1 MKANV
6 PPASKTCSTGYEYSA
21 LEMDDGLMTLV
32 SQSSAWIVHSVFRQ
46 TINLISDHEDLIT
59 ITTHKSSL
67 MPYSLV
73 TSADCFEHYK
83 DKIHQTALVS
93 EHEIMISHDLRF
105 KLNGEIK
112 SSKLPVL
119 KMEIINQEQ
128 LLSNIERLQTFFS
141 KSYTLGSFYIDSLA
155 SPYNLA
161 LQQTLIER
169 TRAFCEAVKN
179 QNDKAALDAGTLL
192 LGLGAGLTPSGDDYL
207 VGFFA
212 VLFFCSYRS
221 KAIQQLAHDLAQN
234 ARESTNIISATYIK
248 SASEKRFKKEISNL
262 VQSVYQ
268 TDENLIA
275 QSLSQLLEVGSTSG
289 TDITQ
294 GILDAF
300 FILTSGEN
308 NNEIQYE

>member
-1 MKANV
+1 MKANMQ
-6 PPASKTCSTGYEYSA
+6 PASKTCSTAYEYSA
-21 LEMDDGLMTLV
+21 LEMDDGLMALV
-32 SQSSAWIVHSVFRQ
+32 HQSSAWIVHSVFRQ

-59 ITTHKSSL
+59 ITTRKSSL

-73 TSADCFEHYK
+73 TTADCFEHYK
-83 DKIHQTALVS
+83 GKIHQIALVS
-93 EHEIMISHDLRF
+93 EHEIMIDRDLQF
-105 KLNGEIK
+105 KLNGVIK

-128 LLSNIERLQTFFS
+128 LLSNIELLQILFL
-141 KSYTLGSFYIDSLA
+141 KSYALGSFYVDDLA
-155 SPYNLA
+155 STYNLA
-161 LQQTLIER
+161 LQQALIER
-169 TRAFCEAVKN
+169 SKLFCEAIKN
-179 QNDKAALDAGTLL
+179 QNDTAALEAGTLL

-248 SASEKRFKKEISNL
+248 SASEKRFKKEISDL

-268 TDENLIA
+268 PDKSLIA
-275 QSLSQLLEVGSTSG
+275 PSLSQLLEVGSTSG
-289 TDITQ
+289 TDIIQ

-300 FILTSGEN
+300 FILTSREN